1 RAKTGVKL
9 QVAIK
14 VAKLYAP
21 AVAFGVGTLAS
32 ITGPQVILTRRN
44 TALTAALGI
53 ATKTVRDYR
62 DRVIAD
68 QGSEK
73 DLEYRFG
80 VSEREI
86 VEETETGPVTTILKG
101 LDQEAIKE
109 EIGKGSIYARIFD
122 SSHEDWSHIPH
133 QNHARIASV
142 QSHANTLLR
151 VDGFV
156 FLNDVYE
163 MLGYERTAAGQS
175 VGWVVNPEDGRGD
188 GYIDFG
194 VWNEGVY
201 EGKRWING
209 DKDAIL
215 LDFNVDGDITSLMK
229 KF

>member
-1 RAKTGVKL
+1 L
-9 QVAIK
+9 QVAIE

-122 SSHEDWSHIPH
+122 SSHEAWSHMPH
-133 QNHARIASV
+133 QNHTRSACGPSLSITR
-142 QSHANTLLR
+142 H
-151 VDGFV
+151 
-156 FLNDVYE
+156 
-163 MLGYERTAAGQS
+163 
-175 VGWVVNPEDGRGD
+175 RGD
-188 GYIDFG
+188 
-194 VWNEGVY
+194 
-201 EGKRWING
+201 
-209 DKDAIL
+209 
-215 LDFNVDGDITSLMK
+215 
-229 KF
+229 